1 MDPVSWY
8 ERYNVARPNP
18 QNDFSYVPDYI
29 TNSWPAPNY
38 INPESR
44 AIVTRVVEPLSFGL
58 ACFAIL
64 LRLFTR
70 IMASKRLF
78 KEDYVIVVATIFC
91 GFKSAVVIA
100 STTLGF
106 GLHRWDIPIENLRTL
121 NKLYLLGILFYLAS
135 VVLTKVSII
144 LRYRRMFPPEVTQI
158 RRISQ
163 VILCGFFAL
172 FVVSLVLMV
181 NTCRPVPSL
190 WRPEVP
196 GKCINV
202 KLLYIC
208 NISGNFICDFAIYLL
223 PIPYLWKL
231 NLPKRQKLNLVV
243 IFGLG
248 FSVCC
253 VALVELGLSIKIHDE
268 GVFDWTWKGPAL
280 WSCTAVELLFA
291 ITAAS
296 LPDLRV
302 LIARFLPKFISIS
315 RGSSQ
320 EQGRGQDLEGSGIPT
335 WGGERDLAII
345 LVTVLA
351 LFCVG
356 IPSLISWVQNYH
368 FVVNLR
374 ADRLALVASLKAD
387 QLSQAFAILQNSIA
401 SVSSRLLIQAAL
413 SRYYSGNRAPSNWNS
428 TITDIA
434 VALDTQPYLLQAV
447 LWNLDLN
454 ETFVNV
460 TCSCALGINGIV
472 AEDPFLAPGF
482 QPNGSGYSWNGHQGF
497 PDELYPR
504 ASNLNATESERLD
517 VFTPSTIQQFNY
529 TFQGPVKINDTLYLA
544 SYTVPVFDQTNNGA
558 NRPLLGFFTIVVD
571 AQILIDTSNRRL
583 GLDQTGLMLVVGP
596 ENPTNLWSGE
606 RLTDAAVD
614 GDTTFKF
621 VLPAYEKPDIFGVF
635 GPMSAW
641 PTVIDL
647 YHNGK
652 GAPARADLSV
662 RDISNHRFSVGY
674 VLLDVP
680 YLDWGVIIAQSYE
693 EVLAP
698 VIQLRNILL
707 ATVFGTLG
715 VVILLVW
722 PLSHYFVRPITRLS
736 DATQNSKR
744 NTSFTPP
751 RDRSRSN
758 LSYTSDTAAEEA
770 PRGSDGPD
778 SPGVVPPPLPAR
790 RRASKAVRSAINFVR
805 LGRAGNNGN
814 DRDSRNE
821 ETDDSRNTFRIPSK
835 VPERK
840 HLIHDE
846 LTDLTHKFNRM
857 TEELEQQYETLEDR
871 VRKRTVQLEEQR
883 QIAETA
889 NEAKSRFIANIT
901 HELRTPLNGILGMCA
916 VCLADDDILR
926 IKQSLGIVYKSGEL
940 LLHLLTDLLT
950 FSRTQIGGHAI
961 NLDIKKF
968 RISDIT
974 SQVLAI
980 FDKQAREGNITLN
993 VTTFPENTLQDMV
1006 FFGDSNRI
1014 LQIIINLISNAL
1026 KFTPESGSVN
1036 LIISL
1041 GNEVKPKA
1049 PPSPLP
1055 NSRDSSRNRPRSNV
1069 PSKNVSNNSVDVTNE
1084 KLEKSPTMTAT
1095 LAPTNSSDTRKQ
1107 SSISSD
1113 NPSIEFKSFMI
1124 EFKVQDTGPGI
1135 PVDQQS
1141 SIFEPFVQGEL
1152 GLNRKYGGTGLGLS
1166 ICKQLATLMTGTI
1179 TLDSQEGVGSIFT
1192 LRIPLKHAKDGYTSS
1207 NVSSREG
1214 SVSYDRTMSL
1224 EKDSGTG
1231 LSMVH
1236 NTQPD
1241 KALDPTASNA
1251 ERLAALPQPRLV
1263 GFSQPFFAPSQENQ
1277 GKSTKKVL
1285 MMNGKLPKTFDGNNV
1300 RVLVAEDNK
1309 INQEVVLR
1317 MLKLERIENVTLADD
1332 GVEAVHKIKEAIKAE
1347 KEFHIVFMDM
1357 PNLDGLESTR
1367 IIRELGYSAPIIALS
1382 ALTEESNIKE
1392 CLESGMNYFLAKP
1405 IRRPALKHVLRTYC
1419 TPILEDEGQ
1428 EEPAR
1433 EKPPSRSQSAPS
1445 DVTISHPSS

>member
-1 MDPVSWY
+1 M
-8 ERYNVARPNP
+8 
-18 QNDFSYVPDYI
+18 
-29 TNSWPAPNY
+29 
-38 INPESR
+38 
-44 AIVTRVVEPLSFGL
+44 RV
-58 ACFAIL
+58 
-64 LRLFTR
+64 R
-70 IMASKRLF
+70 IR
-78 KEDYVIVVATIFC
+78 EQ
-91 GFKSAVVIA
+91 
-100 STTLGF
+100 LG
-106 GLHRWDIPIENLRTL
+106 
-121 NKLYLLGILFYLAS
+121 
-135 VVLTKVSII
+135 
-144 LRYRRMFPPEVTQI
+144 
-158 RRISQ
+158 
-163 VILCGFFAL
+163 
-172 FVVSLVLMV
+172 
-181 NTCRPVPSL
+181 
-190 WRPEVP
+190 
-196 GKCINV
+196 
-202 KLLYIC
+202 
-208 NISGNFICDFAIYLL
+208 
-223 PIPYLWKL
+223 
-231 NLPKRQKLNLVV
+231 
-243 IFGLG
+243 
-248 FSVCC
+248 
-253 VALVELGLSIKIHDE
+253 
-268 GVFDWTWKGPAL
+268 
-280 WSCTAVELLFA
+280 
-291 ITAAS
+291 
-296 LPDLRV
+296 
-302 LIARFLPKFISIS
+302 
-315 RGSSQ
+315 
-320 EQGRGQDLEGSGIPT
+320 
-335 WGGERDLAII
+335 
-345 LVTVLA
+345 
-351 LFCVG
+351 
-356 IPSLISWVQNYH
+356 WVQNYH

-413 SRYYSGNRAPSNWNS
+413 NRYYNGNHSPDNWNS

-447 LWNLDLN
+447 LWNLNLN

-460 TCSCALGINGIV
+460 TCSCAIGINGITP
-472 AEDPFLAPGF
+472 EDPYLAPGF
-482 QPNGSGYSWNGHQGF
+482 QPNGSGYSWNGHEGF

-504 ASNLNATESERLD
+504 ASELNDTETERLG

-571 AQILIDTSNRRL
+571 ARILVDISNRRL
-583 GLDQTGLMLVVGP
+583 GLDETGLMLVVGP

-606 RLTDAAVD
+606 QLSDGSVN
-614 GDTTFKF
+614 GDTQFRF
-621 VLPAYEKPDIFGVF
+621 VLPAYEKSDIFDVS

-641 PTVIDL
+641 TTVLDL

-698 VIQLRNILL
+698 VVQLRNILL
-707 ATVFGTLG
+707 ATIFGTLG

-722 PLSHYFVRPITRLS
+722 PLSHFFVRPITRLS
-736 DATQNSKR
+736 AATQNSKR
-744 NTSFTPP
+744 NDIFTPP
-751 RDRSRSN
+751 RDHSHGSN
-758 LSYTSDTAAEEA
+758 LSLATLAGDEEA
-770 PRGSDGPD
+770 RRGSDGPD
-778 SPGVVPPPLPAR
+778 SPAINPQPNQREHQRTPKVI
-790 RRASKAVRSAINFVR
+790 KAAINFVR
-805 LGRAGNNGN
+805 FGKIQGRGIPN
-814 DRDSRNE
+814 DRDSRDGDQ
-821 ETDDSRNTFRIPSK
+821 DDSRNTFRIPSK

-857 TEELEQQYETLEDR
+857 TEELEVQYETLEDR
-871 VRKRTVQLEEQR
+871 VRQRTIQLDEQR

-916 VCLADDDILR
+916 VCLADDDIVR

-961 NLDIKKF
+961 VLEIKKF

-980 FDKQAREGNITLN
+980 FDKQAREGKITLS
-993 VTTFPENTLQDMV
+993 VTTYPETALHEMV
-1006 FFGDSNRI
+1006 LLGDSNRI

-1026 KFTPESGSVN
+1026 KFTPESGSVH
-1036 LIISL
+1036 LIITL
-1041 GNEVKPKA
+1041 GNELKSKPPP
-1049 PPSPLP
+1049 PPSPVP
-1055 NSRDSSRNRPRSNV
+1055 NSRDSSRNRPKSSV
-1069 PSKNVSNNSVDVTNE
+1069 VSKSVSESSVDAAHDKTE
-1084 KLEKSPTMTAT
+1084 KGQHPAAALTPSS
-1095 LAPTNSSDTRKQ
+1095 SSDTKKQPSIASDNQ
-1107 SSISSD
+1107 SSD
-1113 NPSIEFKSFMI
+1113 LKSYLF

-1135 PVDQQS
+1135 PVDQQQ

-1166 ICKQLATLMTGTI
+1166 ICKQLATLMSGTI
-1179 TLDSQEGVGSIFT
+1179 TLESQEGYGSKFM
-1192 LRIPLKHAKDGYTSS
+1192 LRIPLKHAKDGLSSS

-1214 SVSYDRTMSL
+1214 SVSFERPMSF
-1224 EKDSGTG
+1224 EKDP
-1231 LSMVH
+1231 
-1236 NTQPD
+1236 QPT

-1277 GKSTKKVL
+1277 GTAGKKVL
-1285 MMNGKLPKTFDGNNV
+1285 MVNGKLDKIDANNV

-1317 MLKLERIENVTLADD
+1317 MLKLEHIENVTLADD
-1332 GVEAVHKIKEAIKAE
+1332 GVEAVDKIKEAIKANRA
-1347 KEFHIVFMDM
+1347 FHIVFMDVQM

-1419 TPILEDEGQ
+1419 TPIPEDTSQ
-1428 EEPAR
+1428 EDALS
-1433 EKPPSRSQSAPS
+1433 EKPPLGSPTSPTDAISRVKSPS
-1445 DVTISHPSS
+1445 T